1 MAVVLR
7 RLNDRAGEDAGD
19 KRRDLDA
26 RDGEGMPPSG
36 RQFFFSLILSTM
48 VYFLLH
54 PLPHAVRAKIPTLQP
69 PF

>member
-1 MAVVLR
+1 MGELPVFMAVVLR

-36 RQFFFSLILSTM
+36 RQFFFLSFCRPWFIFF
-48 VYFLLH
+48 Y
-54 PLPHAVRAKIPTLQP
+54 IPCPML
-69 PF
+69 